1 MGLIQKKD
9 EKDEID
15 GIQIIERGE
24 GPDGDE
30 EEKIDL
36 VAGTSAEHIAAGTTA
51 EEEDARLEAQIAADA
66 ADEDLMPEE
75 QDEDDDILAFKD
87 INPARPV
94 HVLVI
99 PKRHIT
105 SLATA
110 TAEDTLVLG
119 KILAK
124 ANEIAVEQGSPEG
137 FRVIINTGR
146 VGQQEVQHLH
156 AHIVGGPDPVGP
168 MLKRI

>member
-1 MGLIQKKD
+1 MSDCIFCK
-9 EKDEID
+9 IV
-15 GIQIIERGE
+15 E
-24 GPDGDE
+24 G
-30 EEKIDL
+30 KIP
-36 VAGTSAEHIAAGTTA
+36 SAKVF
-51 EEEDARLEAQIAADA
+51 
-66 ADEDLMPEE
+66 
-75 QDEDDDILAFKD
+75 EDDDILAFKD

-99 PKRHIT
+99 PKKHIT
-105 SLATA
+105 SLATVA
-110 TAEDTLVLG
+110 PDDTAVLG

-124 ANEIAVEQGSPEG
+124 ANEIAQEQGSPDG

-146 VGQQEVQHLH
+146 VGQQEVPHLH